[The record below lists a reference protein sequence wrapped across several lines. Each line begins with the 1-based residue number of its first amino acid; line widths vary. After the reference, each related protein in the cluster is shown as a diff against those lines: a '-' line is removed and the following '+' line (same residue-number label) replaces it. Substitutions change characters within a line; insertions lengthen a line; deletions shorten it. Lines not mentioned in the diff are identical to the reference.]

1 MVSDGLK
8 ELFEAKDGRSKATAF
23 QLSKHVVGKREVTNC
38 LHNVG
43 GEIGRLLPMES
54 PNSQNKKLVAA
65 LTEIMNKVLGM
76 HNF

>member
-8 ELFEAKDGRSKATAF
+8 ELLEAKDGRSKATAF

-43 GEIGRLLPMES
+43 GEIWRVPTAKIRS
-54 PNSQNKKLVAA
+54 
-65 LTEIMNKVLGM
+65 
-76 HNF
+76 